1 MGYGLFMDNA
11 KLINQDSGN
20 VEYYTPTW
28 IVEAA
33 REVMGSIDLDPA
45 SSAKANLTVKAST
58 YYRLP
63 FNGLDY
69 EWFDNVWL
77 NHPFS
82 KAQNKAWI
90 NKLINEYEVD
100 SNVKQACCI
109 TYASTSE
116 KWFQPLMNYPQCYFS
131 RRVNYIDGVTGN
143 IKKGVTKGSVVTYLG
158 PNVAKF
164 YSVFSQYGKVM
175 VPYGY

>member
-1 MGYGLFMDNA
+1 MDNGQ
-11 KLINQDSGN
+11 LINQDSGN
-20 VEYYTPTW
+20 VEYYTPSW
-28 IVEAA
+28 IIEAA

-45 SSAKANLTVKAST
+45 SSAKANEVVKAKVFI
-58 YYRLP
+58 P
-63 FNGLDY
+63 KEDNGL
-69 EWFDNVWL
+69 WWIWRGNIWM

-82 KAQNKAWI
+82 KKENKTWI
-90 NKLINEYEVD
+90 DKFIEEYHYER
-100 SNVKQACCI
+100 VKQACCI

-116 KWFQPLMNYPQCYFS
+116 KWFQPLMDYPQCYFS

-158 PNVAKF
+158 PNIEKF
-164 YSVFSQYGKVM
+164 YNVFSQYGKVM